1 MGYLRT
7 KIFTCVV
14 VNFSAGRI
22 RIQFLISGFNVSFI
36 TSHFRQSGLICCSHI
51 VED

>member
-14 VNFSAGRI
+14 VNFSAGRN
-22 RIQFLISGFNVSFI
+22 RIQFLKSGFNMSLMASF
-36 TSHFRQSGLICCSHI
+36 FRQSGLSCCSHI

>member
-1 MGYLRT
+1 MAYLRI

-14 VNFSAGRI
+14 VNFSAGRN
-22 RIQFLISGFNVSFI
+22 RIQFLISEFNMSLMANY
-36 TSHFRQSGLICCSHI
+36 FRQSGLLCCSHI